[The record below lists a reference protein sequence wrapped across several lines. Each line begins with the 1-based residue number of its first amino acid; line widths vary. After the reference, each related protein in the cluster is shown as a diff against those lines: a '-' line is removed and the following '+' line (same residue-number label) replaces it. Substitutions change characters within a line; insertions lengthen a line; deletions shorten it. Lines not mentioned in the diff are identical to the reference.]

1 MQNKKCNNVK
11 KKLHISSC
19 VIEKIFLNLP
29 THCVIIKQLKCF
41 LNSQTV
47 KCIKFFTN
55 QKNTNILTL
64 KIMKK
69 TLTILSVA
77 LVAFMLS
84 SCVEK
89 SKKYQQLLSEKEA
102 VVLENKNIEKEYNAA
117 LGIISDVE
125 NNLSAI
131 RDAEG
136 LMLIKNE
143 SNTRRDQINSELIQI
158 KESMAI
164 NRAKLDSLS
173 NVLENSNKD
182 RANLRSTIKKLQAQL
197 AEKEAM
203 IAQMQ
208 EQLAQKD
215 QEIEGLNTKVNN
227 LNEDLNVAN
236 AKNDE
241 QGRLIASQILEMNK
255 VYYIGSSKKDL
266 KEKGILTSKF
276 ILRQEVPAEAF
287 TMADKREVKEIAFE
301 GKKVK
306 VLSAH
311 PLESYT
317 IVNKDNQV
325 VIEITN
331 PELFWSVTK
340 YLVAITK

>member
-1 MQNKKCNNVK
+1 
-11 KKLHISSC
+11 
-19 VIEKIFLNLP
+19 
-29 THCVIIKQLKCF
+29 
-41 LNSQTV
+41 
-47 KCIKFFTN
+47 
-55 QKNTNILTL
+55 
-64 KIMKK
+64 MKK

-89 SKKYQQLLSEKEA
+89 SKKYQQLLAEKEA
-102 VVLENKNIEKEYNAA
+102 VVLENQNIEKEYNAA

-173 NVLENSNKD
+173 TVLENSNKD
-182 RANLRSTIKKLQAQL
+182 RTYLRNTIKKLQAQL

-241 QGRLIASQILEMNK
+241 QGRLIANQILEMNK

-276 ILRQEVPAEAF
+276 ILRKEVPAEAF
-287 TMADKREVKEIAFE
+287 TQADKREVKEIAFE

-325 VIEITN
+325 VIEISN

>member
-1 MQNKKCNNVK
+1 
-11 KKLHISSC
+11 
-19 VIEKIFLNLP
+19 
-29 THCVIIKQLKCF
+29 
-41 LNSQTV
+41 
-47 KCIKFFTN
+47 
-55 QKNTNILTL
+55 
-64 KIMKK
+64 MKK

-89 SKKYQQLLSEKEA
+89 SKKYQQLMAEKDA
-102 VVLENKNIEKEYNAA
+102 VVLENQNIEREYNAA

-125 NNLSAI
+125 NNLQAL

-136 LMLIKNE
+136 MMLIKNE
-143 SNTRRDQINSELIQI
+143 SNTQRDQLNSELIQI
-158 KESMAI
+158 KETMAM

-173 NVLENSNKD
+173 IVLENSNKD
-182 RANLRSTIKKLQAQL
+182 RAYLRNTIKKLQAQL
-197 AEKEAM
+197 AEKEAT

-215 QEIEGLNTKVNN
+215 QEIEGLNTQVNN
-227 LNEDLNVAN
+227 LNENLNVAN
-236 AKNDE
+236 AKNEE
-241 QGRLIASQILEMNK
+241 QSRLIADQVLEMNK
-255 VYYIGSSKKDL
+255 VYYVGATKKAL
-266 KEKGILTSKF
+266 KENGILTSKY

-287 TMADKREVKEIAFE
+287 TQADKRELNKIAFE

-317 IVNKDNQV
+317 IVNNENQV
-325 VIEITN
+325 VIEISN

-340 YLVAITK
+340 YMVAIVK

>member
-1 MQNKKCNNVK
+1 
-11 KKLHISSC
+11 
-19 VIEKIFLNLP
+19 
-29 THCVIIKQLKCF
+29 
-41 LNSQTV
+41 
-47 KCIKFFTN
+47 
-55 QKNTNILTL
+55 
-64 KIMKK
+64 MKK

-89 SKKYQQLLSEKEA
+89 SKKYQQLMAEKNA
-102 VVLENKNIEKEYNAA
+102 VVLENQNIEKEYNAA

-143 SNTRRDQINSELIQI
+143 SNSQRDQLNSELIQI
-158 KESMAI
+158 KESMAL
-164 NRAKLDSLS
+164 NRARLDSLS
-173 NVLENSNKD
+173 NVLEKSNKD
-182 RANLRSTIKKLQAQL
+182 RSYLRNTIKKLQAQL
-197 AEKEAM
+197 EEKEAT

-215 QEIEGLNTKVNN
+215 QEIAGLNTKVNT
-227 LNEDLNVAN
+227 LNEDLNKVN
-236 AKNDE
+236 AKNEE
-241 QGRLIASQILEMNK
+241 QSRLIAEQIIEMNK
-255 VYYIGSSKKDL
+255 VYYIGASKKEL
-266 KEKGILTSKF
+266 KAKGILTSKY
-276 ILRQEVPAEAF
+276 ILRSEVPADSF
-287 TMADKREVKEIAFE
+287 TQADKRELNEIAFDA
-301 GKKVK
+301 KKVK

-311 PLESYT
+311 PADSYT
-317 IVNKDNQV
+317 IANKGEQT
-325 VIEITN
+325 IIQISN

>member
-1 MQNKKCNNVK
+1 
-11 KKLHISSC
+11 
-19 VIEKIFLNLP
+19 
-29 THCVIIKQLKCF
+29 
-41 LNSQTV
+41 
-47 KCIKFFTN
+47 
-55 QKNTNILTL
+55 
-64 KIMKK
+64 MKR

-77 LVAFMLS
+77 LVALTLS

-89 SKKYQQLLSEKEA
+89 SKKYQQLMAEKDA
-102 VVLENKNIEKEYNAA
+102 VVLENQNIEREYNAA

-136 LMLIKNE
+136 MMMLKNE
-143 SNTRRDQINSELIQI
+143 NNTQRDQLNSELIQI
-158 KESMAI
+158 KEQMAV

-173 NVLENSNKD
+173 NVLDKSNKD
-182 RANLRSTIKKLQAQL
+182 RSYLRNTIKKLQAQIE
-197 AEKEAM
+197 EKEAT

-215 QEIEGLNTKVNN
+215 QEIAGLNTQVNN
-227 LNEDLNVAN
+227 LNEDLSKVN

-241 QGRLIASQILEMNK
+241 QSRLIAEQILEMNK
-255 VYYIGSSKKDL
+255 VYYIGASKKEL
-266 KEKGILTSKF
+266 KEKGILTSKY
-276 ILRQEVPAEAF
+276 ILRSEVPAEAF
-287 TMADKREVKEIAFE
+287 TQVDKREVNEIAFE

-311 PLESYT
+311 PVESYT
-317 IVNKDNQV
+317 IVNNGTQV
-325 VIEITN
+325 VLQITN

-340 YLVAITK
+340 YLVVITK

>member
-1 MQNKKCNNVK
+1 
-11 KKLHISSC
+11 
-19 VIEKIFLNLP
+19 
-29 THCVIIKQLKCF
+29 
-41 LNSQTV
+41 
-47 KCIKFFTN
+47 
-55 QKNTNILTL
+55 
-64 KIMKK
+64 MKR

-89 SKKYQQLLSEKEA
+89 SKKYQQLMAEKNA
-102 VVLENKNIEKEYNAA
+102 VVLENQNIEREYNAA

-136 LMLIKNE
+136 MMMLKNE
-143 SNTRRDQINSELIQI
+143 NNTQRDQLNSELIQI
-158 KESMAI
+158 KEQMAV

-173 NVLENSNKD
+173 NVLDKSNKD
-182 RANLRSTIKKLQAQL
+182 RSYLRNTIKKLQAQIE
-197 AEKEAM
+197 EKEAT

-215 QEIEGLNTKVNN
+215 QEIAGLNTQVNN
-227 LNEDLNVAN
+227 LNEDLSKVN

-241 QGRLIASQILEMNK
+241 QSRLIAEQILEMNK
-255 VYYIGSSKKDL
+255 VYYIGASKKEL
-266 KEKGILTSKF
+266 KEKGILTSKY
-276 ILRQEVPAEAF
+276 ILRSEVPAEAF
-287 TMADKREVKEIAFE
+287 TQVDKREVNEIAFE

-311 PLESYT
+311 PVESYT
-317 IVNKDNQV
+317 IVNNGTQV
-325 VIEITN
+325 VLQITN
-331 PELFWSVTK
+331 PEMFWSVTK

>member
-1 MQNKKCNNVK
+1 
-11 KKLHISSC
+11 
-19 VIEKIFLNLP
+19 
-29 THCVIIKQLKCF
+29 
-41 LNSQTV
+41 
-47 KCIKFFTN
+47 
-55 QKNTNILTL
+55 
-64 KIMKK
+64 MKK

-89 SKKYQQLLSEKEA
+89 SKKYQQLMAEKDA
-102 VVLENKNIEKEYNAA
+102 VVLENQNIEREYNAA

-125 NNLSAI
+125 NNLQAL

-136 LMLIKNE
+136 MMLIKNE
-143 SNTRRDQINSELIQI
+143 SDSRRDQLNSELIQI
-158 KESMAI
+158 KETMAM

-173 NVLENSNKD
+173 SVLDKSNKD
-182 RANLRSTIKKLQAQL
+182 RAYLRNTIKKLQAQL
-197 AEKEAM
+197 AEKEAT

-208 EQLAQKD
+208 EELAQKN
-215 QEIEGLNTKVNN
+215 QEIEGLNTQVNN
-227 LNEDLNVAN
+227 LNENLNVAN
-236 AKNDE
+236 AKNEE
-241 QGRLIASQILEMNK
+241 QSRLIADQVLEMNK
-255 VYYIGSSKKDL
+255 VYYIGATKKAL
-266 KEKGILTSKF
+266 KENGVLTSKY

-287 TMADKREVKEIAFE
+287 TQADKRELNSIAFE

-317 IVNKDNQV
+317 IVNNENQV
-325 VIEITN
+325 VIEISN

-340 YLVAITK
+340 YMVAIVK

>member
-1 MQNKKCNNVK
+1 
-11 KKLHISSC
+11 
-19 VIEKIFLNLP
+19 
-29 THCVIIKQLKCF
+29 
-41 LNSQTV
+41 
-47 KCIKFFTN
+47 
-55 QKNTNILTL
+55 
-64 KIMKK
+64 MKK

-173 NVLENSNKD
+173 TVLENSNKD
-182 RANLRSTIKKLQAQL
+182 RTYLRNTIKKLQAQL

-241 QGRLIASQILEMNK
+241 QGRLIANQILEMNK

-276 ILRQEVPAEAF
+276 ILR
-287 TMADKREVKEIAFE
+287 
-301 GKKVK
+301 
-306 VLSAH
+306 
-311 PLESYT
+311 
-317 IVNKDNQV
+317 
-325 VIEITN
+325 
-331 PELFWSVTK
+331 
-340 YLVAITK
+340 

>member
-1 MQNKKCNNVK
+1 
-11 KKLHISSC
+11 
-19 VIEKIFLNLP
+19 
-29 THCVIIKQLKCF
+29 
-41 LNSQTV
+41 
-47 KCIKFFTN
+47 
-55 QKNTNILTL
+55 
-64 KIMKK
+64 MKK

-89 SKKYQQLLSEKEA
+89 SKKYQQLMAEKDA
-102 VVLENKNIEKEYNAA
+102 VVLENQNIEREYNAA

-125 NNLSAI
+125 NSLSAI

-136 LMLIKNE
+136 MMLIKNE
-143 SNTRRDQINSELIQI
+143 NNTQRDQLNSELIQI
-158 KESMAI
+158 KEQMAV

-173 NVLENSNKD
+173 NVLDKSNKD
-182 RANLRSTIKKLQAQL
+182 RSYLRNTIKKLQAQIE
-197 AEKEAM
+197 EKEAT

-215 QEIEGLNTKVNN
+215 QEIAGLNTQVNN
-227 LNEDLNVAN
+227 LNEDLSKVN

-241 QGRLIASQILEMNK
+241 QSRLIAEQILEMNK
-255 VYYIGSSKKDL
+255 VYYIGASKKEL
-266 KEKGILTSKF
+266 KEKGILTSKY
-276 ILRQEVPAEAF
+276 ILRSEVPAEAF
-287 TMADKREVKEIAFE
+287 TQVDKREVNEIAFE

-311 PLESYT
+311 PVESYT
-317 IVNKDNQV
+317 IVNNGTQV
-325 VIEITN
+325 VLQITN

>member
-1 MQNKKCNNVK
+1 
-11 KKLHISSC
+11 
-19 VIEKIFLNLP
+19 
-29 THCVIIKQLKCF
+29 
-41 LNSQTV
+41 
-47 KCIKFFTN
+47 
-55 QKNTNILTL
+55 
-64 KIMKK
+64 MKK

-89 SKKYQQLLSEKEA
+89 SKKYQQLMAEKDA
-102 VVLENKNIEKEYNAA
+102 VVLENQNIEREYNAA

-125 NNLSAI
+125 NNLQAL

-136 LMLIKNE
+136 MMLIKNE
-143 SNTRRDQINSELIQI
+143 SNTQRDQLNSELIQI
-158 KESMAI
+158 KETMAM

-173 NVLENSNKD
+173 TVLENSNKD
-182 RANLRSTIKKLQAQL
+182 RAYLRNTIKKLQAQL
-197 AEKEAM
+197 AEKEAT

-215 QEIEGLNTKVNN
+215 QEIEGLNTQVNN
-227 LNEDLNVAN
+227 LNENLNVAN
-236 AKNDE
+236 AKNEE
-241 QGRLIASQILEMNK
+241 QSRLIADQVLEMNK
-255 VYYIGSSKKDL
+255 VYYVGATKKAL
-266 KEKGILTSKF
+266 KENGILTSKY

-287 TMADKREVKEIAFE
+287 TLADKREVKQIAFE

-311 PLESYT
+311 PVESYT
-317 IVNKDNQV
+317 IVNNDNQV

>member
-1 MQNKKCNNVK
+1 
-11 KKLHISSC
+11 
-19 VIEKIFLNLP
+19 
-29 THCVIIKQLKCF
+29 
-41 LNSQTV
+41 
-47 KCIKFFTN
+47 
-55 QKNTNILTL
+55 
-64 KIMKK
+64 MKK

-89 SKKYQQLLSEKEA
+89 SKKYQQLMAEKDA
-102 VVLENKNIEKEYNAA
+102 VVLENQNIEREYNAA

-125 NNLSAI
+125 NNLQAL

-136 LMLIKNE
+136 MMLIKNE
-143 SNTRRDQINSELIQI
+143 SNTQRDQLNSELIQI
-158 KESMAI
+158 KETMAM

-173 NVLENSNKD
+173 IVLENSNKD
-182 RANLRSTIKKLQAQL
+182 RAYLRNTIKKLQAQL
-197 AEKEAM
+197 AEKEAT

-215 QEIEGLNTKVNN
+215 QEIEGLNTQVNN
-227 LNEDLNVAN
+227 LNENLNVAN
-236 AKNDE
+236 AKNEE
-241 QGRLIASQILEMNK
+241 QSRLIADQVLEMNK
-255 VYYIGSSKKDL
+255 VYYVGATKKAL
-266 KEKGILTSKF
+266 KENGILTSKY

-287 TMADKREVKEIAFE
+287 TQADKRELNTIAFE

-311 PLESYT
+311 PIESYA
-317 IVNKDNQV
+317 IVNNGNQV
-325 VIEITN
+325 VIEISN

-340 YLVAITK
+340 YMVAIVK

>member
-1 MQNKKCNNVK
+1 
-11 KKLHISSC
+11 
-19 VIEKIFLNLP
+19 
-29 THCVIIKQLKCF
+29 
-41 LNSQTV
+41 
-47 KCIKFFTN
+47 
-55 QKNTNILTL
+55 
-64 KIMKK
+64 MKK

-89 SKKYQQLLSEKEA
+89 SKKYQQLMAEKEA
-102 VVLENKNIEKEYNAA
+102 VVLENQNIEREYNAA

-125 NNLSAI
+125 NNLQAL

-136 LMLIKNE
+136 MMLIKNE
-143 SNTRRDQINSELIQI
+143 SDSRRDQLNSELIQI
-158 KESMAI
+158 KETMAM

-173 NVLENSNKD
+173 SVLDKSNKD
-182 RANLRSTIKKLQAQL
+182 RAYLRNTIKKLQAQL
-197 AEKEAM
+197 AEKEAT

-208 EQLAQKD
+208 EELAQKN
-215 QEIEGLNTKVNN
+215 QEIEGLNTQVNN
-227 LNEDLNVAN
+227 LNENLNVAN
-236 AKNDE
+236 AKNEE
-241 QGRLIASQILEMNK
+241 QSRLIADQILEMNK
-255 VYYIGSSKKDL
+255 VYYLGATKKSL
-266 KEKGILTSKF
+266 KESGVLTSKY

-287 TMADKREVKEIAFE
+287 TQADKRELNSIAFE

-317 IVNKDNQV
+317 IVNNENQV
-325 VIEITN
+325 VIEISN

-340 YLVAITK
+340 YMVAIVK

>member
-1 MQNKKCNNVK
+1 
-11 KKLHISSC
+11 
-19 VIEKIFLNLP
+19 
-29 THCVIIKQLKCF
+29 
-41 LNSQTV
+41 
-47 KCIKFFTN
+47 
-55 QKNTNILTL
+55 
-64 KIMKK
+64 MKK

-215 QEIEGLNTKVNN
+215 QEIEGLNTKVNI

-241 QGRLIASQILEMNK
+241 QSRLIANQILEMNK

-266 KEKGILTSKF
+266 KEKGILTSKY
-276 ILRQEVPAEAF
+276 ILRKEVPAESF
-287 TMADKREVKEIAFE
+287 TQADKREVKEIAFD

-317 IVNKDNQV
+317 IVNKDNKV
-325 VIEITN
+325 VVEISN

-340 YLVAITK
+340 YFVAVTK

>member
-1 MQNKKCNNVK
+1 
-11 KKLHISSC
+11 
-19 VIEKIFLNLP
+19 
-29 THCVIIKQLKCF
+29 
-41 LNSQTV
+41 
-47 KCIKFFTN
+47 
-55 QKNTNILTL
+55 
-64 KIMKK
+64 MKR

-77 LVAFMLS
+77 LVALTLS

-89 SKKYQQLLSEKEA
+89 SKKYQQLMAEKDA
-102 VVLENKNIEKEYNAA
+102 VVLENQNIEREYNAA

-136 LMLIKNE
+136 MMMLKNE
-143 SNTRRDQINSELIQI
+143 NNTQRDQLNSELIQI
-158 KESMAI
+158 KEQMAV

-173 NVLENSNKD
+173 NVLDKSNKD
-182 RANLRSTIKKLQAQL
+182 RSYLRNTIKKLQAQIE
-197 AEKEAM
+197 EKEAT

-215 QEIEGLNTKVNN
+215 QEIAGLNTQVNN
-227 LNEDLNVAN
+227 LNEDLSKVN

-241 QGRLIASQILEMNK
+241 QSRLIAEQILEMNK
-255 VYYIGSSKKDL
+255 VYYFGASKKEL
-266 KEKGILTSKF
+266 KEKGILTSKY
-276 ILRQEVPAEAF
+276 ILRSEVPAEAF
-287 TMADKREVKEIAFE
+287 TQVDKREVNEIAFE

-311 PLESYT
+311 PVESYT
-317 IVNKDNQV
+317 IVNNGTQV
-325 VIEITN
+325 VLQITN

>member
-1 MQNKKCNNVK
+1 
-11 KKLHISSC
+11 
-19 VIEKIFLNLP
+19 
-29 THCVIIKQLKCF
+29 
-41 LNSQTV
+41 
-47 KCIKFFTN
+47 
-55 QKNTNILTL
+55 
-64 KIMKK
+64 MKK

-77 LVAFMLS
+77 LVALTLS

-89 SKKYQQLLSEKEA
+89 SKKYQQLMAEKDA
-102 VVLENKNIEKEYNAA
+102 VVLENQNIEREYNAA

-136 LMLIKNE
+136 MMMLKNE
-143 SNTRRDQINSELIQI
+143 NNTQRDQLNSELIQI
-158 KESMAI
+158 KEQMAV

-173 NVLENSNKD
+173 NVLDKSNKD
-182 RANLRSTIKKLQAQL
+182 RSYLRNTIKKLQAQIE
-197 AEKEAM
+197 EKEAT

-215 QEIEGLNTKVNN
+215 QEIAGLNTQVNN
-227 LNEDLNVAN
+227 LNEDLSKVN

-241 QGRLIASQILEMNK
+241 QSRLIAEQILEMNK
-255 VYYIGSSKKDL
+255 VYYIGASKKEL
-266 KEKGILTSKF
+266 KEKGILTSKY
-276 ILRQEVPAEAF
+276 ILRSEVPAEAF
-287 TMADKREVKEIAFE
+287 TQVDKREVNEIAFE

-311 PLESYT
+311 PVESYT
-317 IVNKDNQV
+317 IVNNGTQV
-325 VIEITN
+325 VLQITN

>member
-1 MQNKKCNNVK
+1 
-11 KKLHISSC
+11 
-19 VIEKIFLNLP
+19 
-29 THCVIIKQLKCF
+29 
-41 LNSQTV
+41 
-47 KCIKFFTN
+47 
-55 QKNTNILTL
+55 
-64 KIMKK
+64 
-69 TLTILSVA
+69 
-77 LVAFMLS
+77 MLS

-173 NVLENSNKD
+173 TVLENSNKD
-182 RANLRSTIKKLQAQL
+182 RTYLRNTIKKLQAQL

-241 QGRLIASQILEMNK
+241 QGRLIANQILEMNK

-276 ILRQEVPAEAF
+276 ILRKEVPAEAF
-287 TMADKREVKEIAFE
+287 TQADKREVKEIAFE

-325 VIEITN
+325 VIEISN

>member
-1 MQNKKCNNVK
+1 
-11 KKLHISSC
+11 
-19 VIEKIFLNLP
+19 
-29 THCVIIKQLKCF
+29 
-41 LNSQTV
+41 
-47 KCIKFFTN
+47 
-55 QKNTNILTL
+55 
-64 KIMKK
+64 MKK

-89 SKKYQQLLSEKEA
+89 SKKYQQLMAEKEA
-102 VVLENKNIEKEYNAA
+102 VIIENQNIEREYNAA

-125 NNLSAI
+125 NNLQAI

-136 LMLIKNE
+136 MMLIKNE
-143 SNTRRDQINSELIQI
+143 SNSRRDQLNSELIQI
-158 KESMAI
+158 KETMAM

-173 NVLENSNKD
+173 TVLDKSNKD
-182 RANLRSTIKKLQAQL
+182 RAYLRNTIKKLQAQL
-197 AEKEAM
+197 AEKEAT

-227 LNEDLNVAN
+227 LNENLNVAN
-236 AKNDE
+236 AKNEE
-241 QGRLIASQILEMNK
+241 QSRLIADQVLEMNK
-255 VYYIGSSKKDL
+255 VYYIGASKRTL
-266 KEKGILTSKF
+266 KEKGILERGFLSSSIMK
-276 ILRQEVPAEAF
+276 QEIPAETF
-287 TMADKREVKEIAFE
+287 TAADKRELKSIVFE
-301 GKKVK
+301 GRKVS

-317 IVNKDNQV
+317 IVRNENQV
-325 VIEITN
+325 VVEISN

-340 YLVAITK
+340 YFVATVK